1 MRFNSISGLFPVVTA
16 LIGNIAVAVI
26 KFSAAFVS
34 GSSAMFSE
42 AVHSVA
48 DTLNQSLLLVGIRRS
63 MKKPDAEFVYGYGY
77 ERFFWALISA
87 CGIFFIG
94 AGVTMYNGISS
105 LIEPNIL
112 EYNPFIFAV
121 LGTSFFI
128 ESITFIIAWRELKR
142 RYPDLSLSQRIQ
154 RGDPSTLAVFFEDGV
169 ALLGICIAFLAI
181 GLSLLTGSHVYDAM
195 GSIVI
200 GILLGGAAMFL
211 ILKNRSFLMGR
222 SIPDEVEEDIIT
234 MIEEDPAI
242 ERVLDFKSTVL
253 NVGIFRIKCEIEF
266 NGNALLREISES
278 VPLKDAYEDVRED
291 YEEFKKF
298 CVDYADRIPRLV
310 GKRID
315 DIEKRIKT
323 KHPSVRYIDIELN

>member
-1 MRFNSISGLFPVVTA
+1 MRFNSISGLLPVVTA
-16 LIGNIAVAVI
+16 LIGNIAVAMI

-105 LIEPNIL
+105 LIEPNTL
-112 EYNPFIFAV
+112 EYNPFIFVV
-121 LGTSFFI
+121 LGASFFI
-128 ESITFIIAWRELKR
+128 ESITFVIAWRELKR
-142 RYPDLSLSQRIQ
+142 RYPGLSLSQRIQ

-169 ALLGICIAFLAI
+169 ALLGICIASVAI
-181 GLSLLTGSHVYDAM
+181 GLSLLTGSHIYDAV
-195 GSIVI
+195 GSSVI

-211 ILKNRSFLMGR
+211 ILRNRSFLMGR
-222 SIPDEVEEDIIT
+222 SIPDEVEEDIIA
-234 MIEEDPAI
+234 MIEADPAI

-266 NGNALLREISES
+266 NGNALLKEISES
-278 VPLKDAYEDVRED
+278 VPLKDAYEDVREN